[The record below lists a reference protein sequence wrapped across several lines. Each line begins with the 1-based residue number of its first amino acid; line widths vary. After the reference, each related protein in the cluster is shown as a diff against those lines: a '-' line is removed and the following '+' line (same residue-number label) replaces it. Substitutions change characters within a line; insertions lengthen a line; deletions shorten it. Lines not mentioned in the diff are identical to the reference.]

1 MRLIF
6 YISLFLITV
15 LCLKHR
21 PDFNFNEN
29 YIESKESF
37 TFCFELKNGSV
48 ADTRFSWVKPNKE
61 FMFEDVLYDVKNI
74 DSTDKYISI
83 KCYSDIK
90 ETKILCSLKL
100 KKNNTSAS
108 HSESPKINVSI
119 SLLVIALNS
128 QLVLETPTSI
138 DSDFNY
144 VNKFKTIDYQSVLES
159 PPDFSI

>member
-1 MRLIF
+1 
-6 YISLFLITV
+6 

-29 YIESKESF
+29 YFESKESF

-48 ADTRFSWVKPNKE
+48 ADSRFSWVKPNKE

-74 DSTDKYISI
+74 DSTDKYITI

-108 HSESPKINVSI
+108 HTESPKINVSI
-119 SLLVIALNS
+119 SLLVIALNN
-128 QLVLETPTSI
+128 QLVLETLTSK
-138 DSDFNY
+138 DSDFIY

>member
-21 PDFNFNEN
+21 PNFNFNEN
-29 YIESKESF
+29 YFEIKESF

-48 ADTRFSWVKPNKE
+48 ADSRFSWVKPNKE
-61 FMFEDVLYDVKNI
+61 FMFEEVLYDVKKIN
-74 DSTDKYISI
+74 STDKYITI

-100 KKNNTSAS
+100 KKNNNSAS
-108 HSESPKINVSI
+108 HTESLKINISNSLQVI
-119 SLLVIALNS
+119 SLNN
-128 QLVLETPTSI
+128 QLVLETPTSK
-138 DSDFNY
+138 DSDFIY
-144 VNKFKTIDYQSVLES
+144 VNIFKTFDYQAVIES
-159 PPDFSI
+159 PPDISI

>member
-1 MRLIF
+1 MRLFF

-15 LCLKHR
+15 LCIKHR
-21 PDFNFNEN
+21 PNFNEN
-29 YIESKESF
+29 YFESKESF

-48 ADTRFSWVKPNKE
+48 ADSRFSWVKPNKE

-74 DSTDKYISI
+74 DSTDKYITI

-100 KKNNTSAS
+100 KKNNTSTS
-108 HSESPKINVSI
+108 HTESPKINVSI
-119 SLLVIALNS
+119 SLLAIALNN
-128 QLVLETPTSI
+128 QLVLETLTSK

>member
-48 ADTRFSWVKPNKE
+48 ADSRFSWVKPNKE

-74 DSTDKYISI
+74 DSTDKYITI

-108 HSESPKINVSI
+108 HTESPKINVSI
-119 SLLVIALNS
+119 SLLVIALNN
-128 QLVLETPTSI
+128 QLVLETLTSK
-138 DSDFNY
+138 DSDFIY